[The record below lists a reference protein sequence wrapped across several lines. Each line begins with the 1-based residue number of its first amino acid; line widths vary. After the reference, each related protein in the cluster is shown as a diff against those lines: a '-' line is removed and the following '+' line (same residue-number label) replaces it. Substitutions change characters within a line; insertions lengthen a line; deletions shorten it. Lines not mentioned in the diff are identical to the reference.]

1 MRGRYHMMDWEL
13 EKWKQELSAA
23 IVRLSQNKLYQE
35 DFTNEDVCP
44 ANISTVL
51 ENLGWEHYDSDGN
64 GWENDCWIYFTN
76 PDYNF
81 DLVMYYQGYTF
92 ELKLYRRDIDN

>member
-1 MRGRYHMMDWEL
+1 MRGRSLMMDWEL
-13 EKWKQELSAA
+13 EKWKQELTAA
-23 IVRLSQNKLYQE
+23 IARLSYNKQHQE
-35 DFTNEDVCP
+35 DFTHLDVCP
-44 ANISTVL
+44 ANL
-51 ENLGWEHYDSDGN
+51 EQALEEMGWEADEQDEN